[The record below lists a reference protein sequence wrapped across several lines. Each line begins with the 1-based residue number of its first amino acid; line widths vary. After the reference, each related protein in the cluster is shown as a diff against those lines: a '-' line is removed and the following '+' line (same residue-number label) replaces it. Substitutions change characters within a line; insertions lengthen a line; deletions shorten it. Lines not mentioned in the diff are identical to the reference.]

1 MPVFVVRLTLSSYC
15 RIYIRK
21 EIKFR
26 KIELNKIRTTLD
38 AELQE
43 IFSLEIQ
50 LKFGRLSNESNSLD
64 QHYRKKIVS
73 KVSSWNYFTH
83 MTCFLIFYTP
93 G

>member
-21 EIKFR
+21 EIKSR
-26 KIELNKIRTTLD
+26 KIELNKITTLD

-43 IFSLEIQ
+43 IFSLEVQ
-50 LKFGRLSNESNSLD
+50 LKFGWLSSESNSLD
-64 QHYRKKIVS
+64 QHYRKKNCFQS
-73 KVSSWNYFTH
+73 KFVELFHPYDLL
-83 MTCFLIFYTP
+83 LIFYTP

>member
-1 MPVFVVRLTLSSYC
+1 MPVFVVHLTLSSYC

-50 LKFGRLSNESNSLD
+50 LKFG
-64 QHYRKKIVS
+64 
-73 KVSSWNYFTH
+73 
-83 MTCFLIFYTP
+83 
-93 G
+93 